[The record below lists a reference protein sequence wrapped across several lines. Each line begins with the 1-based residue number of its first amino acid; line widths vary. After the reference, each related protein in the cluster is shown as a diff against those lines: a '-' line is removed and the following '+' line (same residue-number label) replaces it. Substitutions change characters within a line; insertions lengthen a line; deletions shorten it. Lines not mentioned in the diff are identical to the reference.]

1 MSIWRFDYAPH
12 AAFVAPAIPKGQLWR
27 LLIGIVLVAA
37 FFLALSQM
45 LVNTVMS
52 LTGGAGLSYGDPDAA
67 VGQTPGEV
75 LLLLAQLG
83 LLGVSAGLVCVV
95 AHARAPAT
103 LIGPRGPALGQFAAV
118 TTVLVLIVLALLI
131 LPPYGFDEPMQRNMG
146 LGVWLLLL
154 PFGLIAVLIQVSA
167 EELLFRGY
175 LQQQLAAL
183 SNSPFV
189 WMIVPSAIFGALHYT
204 PSSAGSNAMTIAM
217 LAGVF
222 GLITADL
229 TARSG
234 TLGPAI
240 ALHFINNVQAILI
253 TSPPDEM
260 SGLAL
265 YVLPFGLGDEAM
277 MAQWLPVDLGWMLVA
292 WLGARL
298 AIRA

>member
-1 MSIWRFDYAPH
+1 MTIWRFDYTPH
-12 AAFVAPAIPKGQLWR
+12 ADFVAPARDKAQIWR
-27 LLIGIVLVAA
+27 LAFGIVLVAA
-37 FFLALSQM
+37 FFLTLSQI
-45 LVNTVMS
+45 LVGFVLS
-52 LTGGAGLSYGDPDAA
+52 LRGGDTLVEPNGPI
-67 VGQTPGEV
+67 GQTPGDV
-75 LLLLAQLG
+75 LLLLYQLG
-83 LLGVSAGLVCVV
+83 LLGVSAGLVSVV
-95 AHARAPAT
+95 LHSRAPVT
-103 LIGPRGPALGQFAAV
+103 LIGHKPLAMRQFAAV
-118 TTVLVLIVLALLI
+118 LAVLAVIVVALWI
-131 LPPYGFDEPMQRNMG
+131 LPPYGFGEPLQRNMG
-146 LGVWLLLL
+146 LGLWLALL
-154 PFGLIAVLIQVSA
+154 PLGLLAVFVQVSA

-183 SNSPFV
+183 NTAPLV
-189 WMIVPSAIFGALHYT
+189 WMIAPSVLFGALHYM
-204 PSSAGSNAMTIAM
+204 PASAGSNALTIAAYAT
-217 LAGVF
+217 LF

-240 ALHFINNVQAILI
+240 AVHFINNVQAILL

-298 AIRA
+298 ALRA

>member
-27 LLIGIVLVAA
+27 LLIGIVLIAA

-52 LTGGAGLSYGDPDAA
+52 LAGGNGPSFADPEAP
-67 VGQTPGEV
+67 VGQSPGEV

-83 LLGVSAGLVCVV
+83 LLGVSAGLVCIV
-95 AHARAPAT
+95 AHNRAPTT
-103 LIGPRGPALGQFAAV
+103 LVGPRTKAIGQFTAV
-118 TTVLVLIVLALLI
+118 LFVLVLIVLALLL

-146 LGVWLLLL
+146 LATWLLLL
-154 PFGLIAVLIQVSA
+154 PVGLIAVLIQVSA

-183 SNSPFV
+183 STSPFV
-189 WMIVPSAIFGALHYT
+189 WMILPSAIFGALHYT
-204 PSSAGSNAMTIAM
+204 PSSAGSNAMTIAV

-229 TARSG
+229 TGRSG

-265 YVLPFGLGDEAM
+265 YVLPFGLGDEAK